1 MCWGRRFGGNHCAF
15 LSCLFEAK
23 IAPMK
28 TIFKKRQEDGKEC
41 KKKKEREER
50 KGGRQDIMLSFK
62 CSLKIT

>member
-1 MCWGRRFGGNHCAF
+1 MGVHCAF

-28 TIFKKRQEDGKEC
+28 TMFKKTQEDGKEWG
-41 KKKKEREER
+41 KKREREER
-50 KGGRQDIMLSFK
+50 KGRRQDIMLSFK